1 MFLSGFDNSKS
12 PKVYLGEYHPFPPLG
27 GKGDSY
33 GHTNVRTF
41 TNLVLKT
48 FKISTFHKGIWTY
61 TKSCWKFDKCRIISA
76 VIVGQG

>member
-1 MFLSGFDNSKS
+1 MFQSGFDNSKS
-12 PKVYLGEYHPFPPLG
+12 LKVYLEVGVGGGE
-27 GKGDSY
+27 GDSY

-61 TKSCWKFDKCRIISA
+61 TKSC
-76 VIVGQG
+76 